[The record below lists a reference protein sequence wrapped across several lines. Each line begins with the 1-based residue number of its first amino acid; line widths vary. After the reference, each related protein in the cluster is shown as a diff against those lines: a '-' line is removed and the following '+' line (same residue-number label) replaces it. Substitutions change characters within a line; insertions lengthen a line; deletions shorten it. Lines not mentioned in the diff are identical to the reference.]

1 MIIRRVIR
9 RTSRTSD
16 GKRVITHGGG
26 GFSLPHDGLLFF
38 SWLPNT
44 EDVLWVDD
52 QVIDDEYY
60 VFGGWILPASNS
72 DVFTAAGSYW
82 YTDVNTPKVLRD
94 TEILALAGI
103 NTTNIFFSMRRG
115 LAVYETS
122 ISAEVIAR
130 IKKYYGI
137 A

>member
-9 RTSRTSD
+9 HTTRPSG

-26 GFSLPHDGLLFF
+26 GFSLPREGLLFF

-44 EDVLWVDD
+44 EGVLWADD

-60 VFGGWILPASNS
+60 VFGGWVLPASNS
-72 DVFTAAGSYW
+72 DVFTATGLDW

-103 NTTNIFFSMRRG
+103 NTTNVFFSMRRG
-115 LAVYETS
+115 LAVYETT
-122 ISAEVIAR
+122 ISVEILAR

>member
-9 RTSRTSD
+9 HTARSAGGRQ
-16 GKRVITHGGG
+16 VITRGGG
-26 GFSLPHDGLLFF
+26 GFSLPREGLLFF

-44 EDVLWVDD
+44 EDVLWAYD

-60 VFGGWILPASNS
+60 VFGGWVLPASDS
-72 DVFTAAGSYW
+72 DVFTATGSDW
-82 YTDVNTPKVLRD
+82 YTDVDTPKVLRD

-103 NTTNIFFSMRRG
+103 NTTNIFFSMQRG
-115 LAVYETS
+115 LAIYETT
-122 ISAEVIAR
+122 ISAEVLAR
-130 IKKYYGI
+130 IKKYYGL

>member
-1 MIIRRVIR
+1 MITRRVIR
-9 RTSRTSD
+9 HTTRSTG
-16 GKRVITHGGG
+16 GKQIITHGGS
-26 GFSLPHDGLLFF
+26 GFSLPRENLLFF

-44 EDVLWVDD
+44 EDVVWADD

-60 VFGGWILPASNS
+60 AFGGWVLPASDS
-72 DVFTAAGSYW
+72 ATFTATGTDW
-82 YTDVNTPKVLRD
+82 YTDVDTPKVLRD

-122 ISAEVIAR
+122 ISAEVLAR